1 MCESDSSINGSTDQD
16 LLMCESS
23 IDDTL
28 TMINNKLS
36 TAQPSTV
43 KLSKFEAQIQAM
55 FINNNAMNSSSSQSG
70 NLSLNKFQYSVPS
83 SNMLSLGSSKSFLY
97 SSNSTSLDASN
108 QNSNLDDFNS
118 SEYLYYSPNASESSI
133 EDIGSLDTFSPLTQD
148 SNVSSTNSTL
158 ADFSSHSSSM
168 KDTFDTY
175 NTLFRPGSN
184 IDPLGIQSENGRK
197 RASIKCD
204 STSSDESLKKRR
216 KAENVTVKS
225 VKKTSIYYKSTKK
238 IDPFI
243 KYEADSESSL
253 TPNMH
258 SKSPVID
265 LNTMNRTTKPFDT
278 NSVQGKHSDK
288 NTSFGT
294 KLPIPRLKHL
304 TSTFQPQ
311 PSSQTLTNKQQK
323 RTAHNVIE
331 RRYRNNINERINDL
345 KNVIPAQ
352 DDDVIEE
359 VVGIPPRTKINKATV
374 LKKATEYI
382 KHLKMDNH
390 KFKSENDDL
399 KKIIATIPGG
409 TELYNSYFKVE
420 NELTPLNTPLSEI
433 DSLPTPSSGN
443 GASRILMTLFMCIVF
458 FVNPTKYVQL
468 VPHHHSDE
476 GRVIVSNNLNN
487 TELSVQNEIYNSQ
500 SDIVIDIWIFAF
512 LMCFTYIVWPSL
524 YSIKEQQTRKS
535 AIISCLTSKT
545 KDVTELYSSLSSLS
559 NCSSMNTFGYA
570 TSLFIET
577 LKLFLKF
584 LGWEIPC
591 AYFNVDMDERLL
603 EVELWNRLGEA
614 ELCGGNK
621 RATCLSVLYT
631 CLRTINLLESPYTY
645 NKSMRISPSRIY
657 ANAALQCYV
666 GLQSVP
672 SLSHRAVSYFW
683 KLAIKEKGRSNSE
696 EKWLE
701 IALINDHNNDILEI
715 VANRI
720 RDHVFHLSEN
730 EEIIKPKICTT
741 VPLVYVSEVQAL
753 FHFKEAFANLISVRH
768 SVNKVQ
774 KKKSK
779 FTFSELLGITTPAS
793 LMHWYALVGCIV
805 QAFYEGEN
813 DLGAKLVN
821 KLNEESKANDDL
833 SKQIIT
839 MSLLSRYLLIC
850 DKIEASIH
858 YADKVVDYVSLRK
871 NKKIETTEVDKL
883 VIREIVKDIDN
894 LVEIC
899 VGWIVLETRIVI
911 LGIVGN
917 LQSKN
922 KDKILP
928 NVLDESYIR
937 SSINVWARY
946 LRRLSKLNVFDNI
959 PNLREKFI
967 RQLEAVGR
975 IISGIDEEIDPVCDC
990 GDYDKQN
997 NNEYKAT
1004 RALCTLKDM

>member
-1 MCESDSSINGSTDQD
+1 MCESDSSINGSSDLQD

-36 TAQPSTV
+36 TAQSSAV

-55 FINNNAMNSSSSQSG
+55 FINNNAMNSSSSQAG
-70 NLSLNKFQYSVPS
+70 NLSLNDFQYPVPS
-83 SNMLSLGSSKSFLY
+83 SNILSLGSSKSFLY
-97 SSNSTSLDASN
+97 SSNSISLDNIRRKSLQDSLTSS
-108 QNSNLDDFNS
+108 QNSAESQEIFTFSPNSANLDDFNS
-118 SEYLYYSPNASESSI
+118 SEYLYQSPISSESSI
-133 EDIGSLDTFSPLTQD
+133 EDISSPDIFSQLTHNFFQD
-148 SNVSSTNSTL
+148 SNISPTNSTL
-158 ADFSSHSSSM
+158 ADFSNHSSSM
-168 KDTFDTY
+168 KDTLDTY

-184 IDPLGIQSENGRK
+184 FDPLGIQSENGRK
-197 RASIKCD
+197 RASIKCV
-204 STSSDESLKKRR
+204 STSSDESLKKKR
-216 KAENVTVKS
+216 KAENGTVKS
-225 VKKTSIYYKSTKK
+225 GKKTSIYHKSTKM
-238 IDPFI
+238 IAPFI
-243 KYEADSESSL
+243 KYEADSDIKDESFL
-253 TPNMH
+253 TSNMH

-265 LNTMNRTTKPFDT
+265 MNTMNRTTKPFDT
-278 NSVQGKHSDK
+278 NLVQDKHSDK
-288 NTSFGT
+288 NASFGT
-294 KLPIPRLKHL
+294 KLPISRLKYL

-311 PSSQTLTNKQQK
+311 PNSKTLTNKQQK
-323 RTAHNVIE
+323 KIAHNVIE
-331 RRYRNNINERINDL
+331 RRYRNNINERINEL
-345 KNVIPAQ
+345 KNVVPAFCHSTSK
-352 DDDVIEE
+352 DDDVTEE
-359 VVGIPPRTKINKATV
+359 
-374 LKKATEYI
+374 
-382 KHLKMDNH
+382 
-390 KFKSENDDL
+390 
-399 KKIIATIPGG
+399 
-409 TELYNSYFKVE
+409 VE
-420 NELTPLNTPLSEI
+420 NELTPLNTPLSDI
-433 DSLPTPSSGN
+433 DPSPTPSSGN
-443 GASRILMTLFMCIVF
+443 VASRTLLTLFMCIVF
-458 FVNPTKYVQL
+458 FTDPTKH
-468 VPHHHSDE
+468 VPHHNSDE

-487 TELSVQNEIYNSQ
+487 TESSVPNKIYNSQ
-500 SDIVIDIWIFAF
+500 SDIIIDIWYLIRIFAF
-512 LMCFTYIVWPSL
+512 LVCFTYFVWPSL
-524 YSIKEQQTRKS
+524 FSIKEQRTRKS
-535 AIISCLTSKT
+535 AIISCLTSKY

-559 NCSSMNTFGYA
+559 NSSSMNTFGYA
-570 TSLFIET
+570 TGLFIET

-584 LGWEIPC
+584 LGWEISC
-591 AYFNVDMDERLL
+591 TYFNVDMDERLL

-657 ANAALQCYV
+657 ANAALQCHV
-666 GLQSVP
+666 GLRSVP
-672 SLSHRAVSYFW
+672 ILSHRAVSYFW
-683 KLAIKEKGRSNSE
+683 KLAIREKDRSNSE
-696 EKWLE
+696 EKWIE
-701 IALINDHNNDILEI
+701 IALINDQNNNILES

-730 EEIIKPKICTT
+730 EEIFKPKICTT

-753 FHFKEAFANLISVRH
+753 FHIKEAFSNLISVRH
-768 SVNKVQ
+768 NIN

-821 KLNEESKANDDL
+821 KLNEESNANDGL

-858 YADKVVDYVSLRK
+858 YADKVIDYVSLRK
-871 NKKIETTEVDKL
+871 NKKIETTEVDKYL
-883 VIREIVKDIDN
+883 AIREIVKDIDN

-899 VGWIVLETRIVI
+899 VGWSVLETRIII

-917 LQSKN
+917 SLSKN
-922 KDKILP
+922 KDKVLP
-928 NVLDESYIR
+928 NVLDENYIR

-959 PNLREKFI
+959 PDLREKFI

-975 IISGIDEEIDPVCDC
+975 IISGIDEEIDSGYDY

-997 NNEYKAT
+997 NNEYKAA
-1004 RALCTLKDM
+1004 RALCTLKGM